1 MNCNTSAISAA
12 STQFSAAAGTGAA
25 HRVDAGAAVTLQPRQ
40 SCEIV
45 MDSGTAWLT
54 FGGQPGRRPLA
65 RMGDLRLGPGTRL
78 TLAAGD
84 EVVLEPIAP
93 AAGARVEPVRFTL
106 APLAAPLLNWQAS
119 VVEPARELAQ
129 ALAATGRALQRLAT
143 GLALWLRRPG
153 LGSA

>member
-1 MNCNTSAISAA
+1 MVRGLGEQRGEGVEAHHVAGAQREPVDRQPGEVDGHGGGGRGDTP
-12 STQFSAAAGTGAA
+12 AAGSSLKKVDGA
-25 HRVDAGAAVTLQPRQ
+25 TL
-40 SCEIV
+40 
-45 MDSGTAWLT
+45 
-54 FGGQPGRRPLA
+54 
-65 RMGDLRLGPGTRL
+65 GDLRLGPGTRL
-78 TLAAGD
+78 PLAAGD

-143 GLALWLRRPG
+143 GVALWLRRPG